1 MYAAAARPLSATPQA
16 CQLYMRMGCAFV
28 LEVAVTKQS
37 KTQWQGCVY
46 TRTRTHARTRTD
58 TRTHPPAQPR
68 VHRHRAVH
76 LSPAARHLWGGVRP
90 LFVRC
95 VAQYAAGCSARGA
108 IYGAVLVLRRESA
121 PGITHTFLRARAR
134 THTHAQTHARHREQ
148 YLR

>member
-108 IYGAVLVLRRESA
+108 RYTARCLYCAVRVRLELR
-121 PGITHTFLRARAR
+121 THSYARARAHTR
-134 THTHAQTHARHREQ
+134 TRKHTHAIASNT
-148 YLR
+148 